1 MLGFGF
7 GAPGKNLDRNHD
19 IPYLA
24 GTAGTVVDRILK
36 GANPAEMP
44 VEQPTKFELEI
55 NLRMAKEL
63 GITVPLALLAL
74 ADEVIE

>member
-55 NLRMAKEL
+55 NLGWPKNWASL
-63 GITVPLALLAL
+63 YLLRCSRL
-74 ADEVIE
+74 PMR